1 MGTRRLSRVATTL
14 ASGVEATSKR
24 SLSMMDLARTSSSS
38 VPLQYLKFSAKE
50 EKGESEFP
58 PVIVLHGL
66 MASSGTYKSLLRRS
80 DFAPKRDVYALDLR
94 NHGSSPHHE
103 NTNYQSLVSDVKHFM
118 DENGLEQACLIGH
131 SLGGKIA
138 MIMALEAEERV
149 SELVVIDI
157 APQFY
162 QAPPEE
168 DRPTIVAL
176 RAMAKTNPVAY
187 QSREDVQNALQQFG
201 VDSQRLRNF
210 LMTNLVPDPKN
221 PGHFRW
227 RVNIRAIA
235 EGLPDL
241 LSFPEY
247 DQSQK
252 FVGKSLFIRGMLSEN
267 VTNQHQLEIRR
278 LFPTARIVSVDNAG
292 HWVQADAPETFVSA
306 VNKFLGDV

>member
-187 QSREDVQNALQQFG
+187 QSREYDLQKPGLLAEEIRSGCTANNKGWILTFAC
-201 VDSQRLRNF
+201 R
-210 LMTNLVPDPKN
+210 NLVQTGMFKTLFN
-221 PGHFRW
+221 SSEWTRRGF
-227 RVNIRAIA
+227 AI
-235 EGLPDL
+235 
-241 LSFPEY
+241 S
-247 DQSQK
+247 S
-252 FVGKSLFIRGMLSEN
+252 
-267 VTNQHQLEIRR
+267 
-278 LFPTARIVSVDNAG
+278 
-292 HWVQADAPETFVSA
+292 
-306 VNKFLGDV
+306 